1 MGLVV
6 LAIAI
11 AATTSMAGSK
21 KATPP
26 APLDQAYLNDPANI
40 ETGKQVWQEQC
51 RHCHGA
57 KSYPGKAPKLKPRR
71 YKADFV
77 YNRITNGFRKMPP
90 WIDIYSD
97 QERMALV
104 AYILSKKF
112 SP

>member
-6 LAIAI
+6 VAIAV
-11 AATTSMAGSK
+11 AATTAMAGSK
-21 KATPP
+21 KANPP
-26 APLDQAYLNDPANI
+26 EPLDQAYLNDPANI
-40 ETGKQVWQEQC
+40 ETGKRVWQEQC

-77 YNRITNGFRKMPP
+77 YSRITNGFRKMPP
-90 WIDIYSD
+90 WIDVYSD